1 MIIPDDMVTDPA
13 DVVAAIIRGVKRNR
27 LHIFPDKM
35 ARRIHYIKRY
45 IPWMIPI
52 LNRRMQQRIVQPD

>member
-1 MIIPDDMVTDPA
+1 MAITDDMVTDPA
-13 DVVAAIIRGVKRNR
+13 DVVAAIIKGVKRNR

-45 IPWMIPI
+45 MPWVIPI
-52 LNRRMQQRIVQPD
+52 LNRRMQERIVQAE